1 MLKTNFFSSKDK
13 TTTGEGAVRSQ
24 FLFLSFFVSTIF
36 LKEKSTGGG
45 MRRWEKG
52 QRLTLGASWG
62 SHGEESG
69 SVTLAADMDNCLQAH
84 STLHI
89 VLNLHHSAK

>member
-1 MLKTNFFSSKDK
+1 M
-13 TTTGEGAVRSQ
+13 EGA
-24 FLFLSFFVSTIF
+24 
-36 LKEKSTGGG
+36 G
-45 MRRWEKG
+45 
-52 QRLTLGASWG
+52 GASWG

-89 VLNLHHSAK
+89 VLNLHGSAK

>member
-1 MLKTNFFSSKDK
+1 MDEKV
-13 TTTGEGAVRSQ
+13 GEGAELDS
-24 FLFLSFFVSTIF
+24 
-36 LKEKSTGGG
+36 
-45 MRRWEKG
+45 
-52 QRLTLGASWG
+52 LTEGASWG